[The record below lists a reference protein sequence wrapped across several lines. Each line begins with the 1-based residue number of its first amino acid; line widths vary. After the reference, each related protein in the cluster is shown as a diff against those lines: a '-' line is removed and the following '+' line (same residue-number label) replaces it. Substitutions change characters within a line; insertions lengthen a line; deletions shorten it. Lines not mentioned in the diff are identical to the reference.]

1 VSPRRATPK
10 PSAKS
15 VGERAQGYGTLS
27 PATPI
32 AELHCHLGGSVTPAI
47 MWGIAHAQGIRLPSK
62 DYWAFRKMITAGS
75 KRTRSFNG
83 YLDLFHW
90 TELIQSSPIAVERSV
105 YEVVAGAY
113 RKNHI
118 TTMELR
124 FNPMKRNR
132 NGEQDLD
139 HIIAAAIRGADR
151 AALEYPVKP
160 GIILILDREFTLRQ
174 NEIIVEKA
182 IAWASRGIVGIDIA
196 GRESPNFKV
205 AEYKRMFQAAR
216 KAGLGITVHTGESGP
231 VSEML
236 EVVKQLEPDRIGHGV
251 KAVQDAKTLKALAE
265 RKIVLEIC
273 PTSNLMTRVVA
284 DWEEFRAIFAR
295 LREGKVRYAIGTD
308 GPEMLQ
314 TYIRD
319 ELAALG
325 RHGILSVAEQ
335 EAAAATSIKASFV
348 KGAAAVAIPRSDV
361 ASVRVSRE
369 ES

>member
-1 VSPRRATPK
+1 MSPRATTPRGK
-10 PSAKS
+10 GKS
-15 VGERAQGYGTLS
+15 NADRAQSYGTLS

-151 AALEYPVKP
+151 AALEYPVMP
-160 GIILILDREFTLRQ
+160 GLILCLDRGFTYAQ

-182 IAWASRGIVGIDIA
+182 IAWRSRGIVGIDVA
-196 GRESPNFKV
+196 GPESKDFKV
-205 AEYKRMFQAAR
+205 
-216 KAGLGITVHTGESGP
+216 
-231 VSEML
+231 
-236 EVVKQLEPDRIGHGV
+236 
-251 KAVQDAKTLKALAE
+251 
-265 RKIVLEIC
+265 
-273 PTSNLMTRVVA
+273 
-284 DWEEFRAIFAR
+284 
-295 LREGKVRYAIGTD
+295 
-308 GPEMLQ
+308 
-314 TYIRD
+314 
-319 ELAALG
+319 
-325 RHGILSVAEQ
+325 
-335 EAAAATSIKASFV
+335 
-348 KGAAAVAIPRSDV
+348 
-361 ASVRVSRE
+361 
-369 ES
+369 